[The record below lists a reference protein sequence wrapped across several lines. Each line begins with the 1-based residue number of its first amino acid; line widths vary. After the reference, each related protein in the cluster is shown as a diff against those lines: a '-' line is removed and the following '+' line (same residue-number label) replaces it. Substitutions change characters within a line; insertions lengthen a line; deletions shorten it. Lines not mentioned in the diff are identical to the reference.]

1 MSAADKKR
9 LPGYVFIALLAG
21 FAALNG
27 AARSHAYHMVH
38 FAAAGLART
47 PHADTMT
54 WSQKALV
61 LFTGVTLPRPV
72 ARRTPADLGLAYE
85 TLRLTSGPTMTLEA
99 WRISLKDSR
108 GLAVLLH
115 GYAGEKSQLLDEAAA
130 LRAFGYEAL
139 LVDFRGVGGSDGT
152 ETTVGWL
159 EAEDAAA
166 AIAFARGLA
175 GAKPV
180 VVYATSMGAA
190 AALRAAGP
198 LGARPDAMVLESVYD
213 TLRRTTGRRFLVM
226 GAPAWPFTDLLL
238 FWGGLHAGF
247 KPSELEPVRFAPLVR
262 CPVLLLH
269 GSHDRYVAVEDA
281 KAVAAALGGRGRLA
295 LFESS
300 GHGRFLRSEPVLW
313 GETLREFLAAL
324 QAPARMS
331 Q

>member
-1 MSAADKKR
+1 MSPAGKGR
-9 LPGYVFIALLAG
+9 LPAWLLVAFLAA

-38 FAAAGLART
+38 FAAPGLART
-47 PHADTMT
+47 PHADTLT
-54 WSQKALV
+54 WPQKALV
-61 LFTGVTLPRPV
+61 LVTGVTLPRPV
-72 ARRTPADLGLAYE
+72 ARRTPADLGLAFE
-85 TLRLTSGPTMTLEA
+85 TLRLPSGPAMTLEA
-99 WRISLKDSR
+99 WHVPLKDSR

-130 LRAFGYEAL
+130 LRAFGYESL

-166 AIAFARGLA
+166 AVAFARGLA

-198 LGARPDAMVLESVYD
+198 LGARPDALVLESVYD
-213 TLRRTTGRRFLVM
+213 TLRKTTGRRFLVM

-247 KPSELEPVRFAPLVR
+247 KPSALEPVRFAPLVR

-269 GSHDRYVAVEDA
+269 GAHDRYVAVEDA
-281 KAVAAALGGRGRLA
+281 KAVAGALGDNGRLA
-295 LFESS
+295 LFAQSA
-300 GHGRFLRSEPVLW
+300 HGRFLRTEPALW
-313 GETLREFLAAL
+313 AETVKGFLAAV